1 MPAGTFTLYG
11 SPNSQFTFKVALML
25 CLCGQSFRFRYINF
39 RTGAHRTLE
48 FLALSP
54 FGQVPILKD
63 DDRVLC
69 QSSAILEYLCENLHR
84 FGGADGTV
92 SQHIREFLF
101 WDADRLGPAVYR
113 SHSFEL
119 GRRGLL
125 PRPADP
131 AVVAHYRE
139 LAESAFAILDNRLSD
154 REFLVGTAPTIAD
167 IACYGEV
174 AFAPLAGLEIG
185 SFRNIGHWEQ
195 RLAKLP
201 GYKQPPQLLPME
213 DIEVIGTA

>member
-25 CLCGQSFRFRYINF
+25 CLCGQPFSFRYINF
-39 RTGAHRTLE
+39 RTGGHRTPE

-63 DDRVLC
+63 GDRVLC
-69 QSSAILEYLCENLHR
+69 QSSAILEYLSEKLHR
-84 FGGADGTV
+84 FGEADGTV

-131 AVVAHYRE
+131 AVVTHYRE
-139 LAESAFAILDNRLSD
+139 LAEGAFAILDSKLSD
-154 REFLVGTAPTIAD
+154 RKFFVGTAPTIAD

-174 AFAPLAGLEIG
+174 AFAPVAGLEIG
-185 SFRNIGHWEQ
+185 SFRNIRRWEQ
-195 RLAKLP
+195 RIGKLP
-201 GYKQPPQLLPME
+201 GYKQPLQLLPME
-213 DIEVIGTA
+213 DIEVIGAA

>member
-1 MPAGTFTLYG
+1 MTGTFTLYG

-25 CLCGQSFRFRYINF
+25 CLCGQSFSFRYISF
-39 RTGAHRTLE
+39 RSGAHLTPE

-63 DDRVLC
+63 GDRVLC
-69 QSSAILEYLCENLHR
+69 QSSAILEYLSERLHR

-92 SQHIREFLF
+92 GQHIREFMF

-119 GRRGLL
+119 GRQGLL

-139 LAESAFAILDNRLSD
+139 LAEGAFAILDSKLLDS
-154 REFLVGTAPTIAD
+154 EFLVGTAPTIAD

-185 SFRNIGHWEQ
+185 GFRNIRRWEQ
-195 RLAKLP
+195 RVAKLP
-201 GYKQPPQLLPME
+201 GYKRPLQLLPME
-213 DIEVIGTA
+213 DAEIIGAAG